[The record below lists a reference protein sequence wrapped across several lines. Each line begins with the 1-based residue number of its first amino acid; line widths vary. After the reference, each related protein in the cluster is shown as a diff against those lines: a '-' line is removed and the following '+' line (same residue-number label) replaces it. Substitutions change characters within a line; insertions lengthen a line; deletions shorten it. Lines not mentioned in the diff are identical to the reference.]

1 MSPSNRRGEQLWTP
15 GNGMSRRN
23 FLSRGAALG
32 GSLFAGATLLGACG
46 SDDGG
51 GGSGDTLEFWQWYSP
66 AKGGDYLVQ
75 AQSDWFGNVVEEW
88 NRQPDKPKIKLNFI
102 PISQYITGTQLQAAF
117 SARKGPDIF
126 VISPG
131 DFLRYYN
138 AGILYDMTD
147 ALGAGK
153 EDFYASAMATRT
165 VDGRVYGIPMENEPV
180 LMYYGVKAFED
191 AGLSEGDLP
200 KTWDQLLAVAEK
212 LTTGKQFGVLFE
224 TTPNVY
230 QNFTWYP
237 FLWQAGGDVVDQSGK
252 RSAFDSDAA
261 IKALG
266 LWQEATKSKAAPTT
280 VQGGGGGDLVANLA
294 SGYSAMAEMVT
305 AGAAFLDS
313 GAKDFEYG
321 VFPLPA
327 PSSGADPITIMG
339 GWAWCVNKNGK
350 NPQAAAEFCSWAV
363 AGDDSVDRM
372 VDWAF
377 NAKRSMPTRKSVMQK
392 AQDDGLFEKDKI
404 MSMGAFEVMGLD
416 PQQLDSDDTPFAR
429 GEPRYTPEVVKAVTD
444 AIQAAQ
450 LKGESPQS
458 VAERTHEQI
467 DNLLG
472 GYTGA
477 PLGS

>member
-1 MSPSNRRGEQLWTP
+1 MATTNRGRDALWTP
-15 GNGMSRRN
+15 GGEMSRRR

-32 GSLFAGATLLGACG
+32 GSLFAGAAVLGACG
-46 SDDGG
+46 DDGG
-51 GGSGDTLEFWQWYSP
+51 AAGGGETLEFWQWYSP

-75 AQSDWFGNVVEEW
+75 AQSDWFAKVVDEW
-88 NRQPDKPKIKLNFI
+88 NQQQDKPKIKLNFI

-200 KTWDQLLAVAEK
+200 KTWDELLAVAEK
-212 LTTGKQFGVLFE
+212 LTTGKQFGLLFE

-237 FLWQAGGDVVDQSGK
+237 FLWQGGGDVVDESGK
-252 RSAFDSDAA
+252 QAAFNSPAA
-261 IKALG
+261 VEALT
-266 LWQEATKSKAAPTT
+266 LWQESTKSKVAPTT

-294 SGYSAMAEMVT
+294 SGYTAMAEMVT

-350 NPQAAAEFCSWAV
+350 NPEAAAEFCSWAI
-363 AGDDSVDRM
+363 AGDESVDRM

-377 NAKRSMPTRKSVMQK
+377 DAKRSMPTRKSVMQR
-392 AQDDGLFEKDKI
+392 AQDDGLFETDEI
-404 MSMGAFEVMGLD
+404 MAMGAFEVMGLD

-458 VAERTHEQI
+458 VVESTHEQI
-467 DNLLG
+467 DNLLS